1 LVPEGTS
8 DILFPTDFGLLRL
21 MYESVTGKRAMVE
34 KHGGVFANFF
44 FVSFAK
50 LFRMLTA
57 CRFVALTVC

>member
-44 FVSFAK
+44 LFLLRSYFA
-50 LFRMLTA
+50 
-57 CRFVALTVC
+57 C